1 MKKVSKVLFFNIALI
16 VVFLAAFDVFA
27 FFFIPQDYIAPL
39 REYRYTVRP
48 NAAGRLAYPE
58 GYFVEHKDR
67 GFDIGADKSGQHW
80 VPGVIYPVWSNGLG
94 CFDDELQAPESYV
107 YFAGDSFLWGYV
119 PNEQHFAT
127 LTEEESGRTV
137 LKCGVTHTGQ
147 RHQYAK
153 LLEIIDKVGKAPQE
167 IFVFHYLNDVANDYA
182 YPHSTV
188 VRGWLIDDV
197 MVDQN
202 DRLVRLT
209 RPELEQRVDT
219 KLKEIALA
227 ETDFVALAK
236 KYAKYYSLS
245 TNIAVYLKDL
255 VVAEFGR
262 WKVLSTAGQDTQS
275 LEMIYTLPN
284 EKDGRYWYGDNPQAR
299 PNQEAMLD
307 FKRLAAEREI
317 RLVVVLIPHKR
328 NATNPEW
335 YTELRAFLAANEIEH
350 IDLAE
355 AFSEKEID
363 VETHYWPADG
373 HFNAVGNSL
382 VAEILLDAFP
392 DIFDRGEGTA
402 DSGHSEDSG
411 VQN

>member
-1 MKKVSKVLFFNIALI
+1 MKKTAKVVFVNIALI
-16 VVFLAAFDVFA
+16 VVFLAIFDVLA
-27 FFFIPQDYIAPL
+27 FFFIPQDYVAAL
-39 REYRYTVRP
+39 RDYRYTVRP
-48 NAAGRLAYPE
+48 DTAGRQALPQ
-58 GYFVEHKDR
+58 GYFVEHEDR
-67 GFDIGADKSGQHW
+67 GFDIGANKSGQHW
-80 VPGVIYPVWSNGLG
+80 VRGVTYPVWSNALG
-94 CFDDELQAPESYV
+94 CFDDEPQAPDSYV

-119 PNEQHFAT
+119 PYEQHFAT
-127 LTEEESGRTV
+127 LTEEQSGRTV

-153 LLEIIDKVGKAPQE
+153 LLEMIDKVGEAPRE
-167 IFVFHYLNDVANDYA
+167 LFVFHYLNDIANDYA

-188 VRGWLIDDV
+188 LRGWLVDDV

-209 RPELEQRVDT
+209 RPELEDKIDKR
-219 KLKEIALA
+219 LKEIELA
-227 ETDFVALAK
+227 QTDLVALSL

-245 TNIAVYLKDL
+245 ANIALYLRGL
-255 VVAEFGR
+255 LVAELR
-262 WKVLSTAGQDTQS
+262 RNDTRSTAGQDAQS
-275 LEMIYTLPN
+275 LKMIYTLPN

-307 FKRLAAEREI
+307 FKRLAAERGS

-335 YTELRAFLAANEIEH
+335 YAELRAFLAANEIEH

-355 AFSEKEID
+355 AFSEREID

-373 HFNAVGNSL
+373 HFNAAGNSL

-392 DIFDRGEGTA
+392 DIFDRDEGTA
-402 DSGHSEDSG
+402 DGGRSEDSG
-411 VQN
+411 AQN